1 MNPVMT
7 SLTAYVE
14 QRRLPLIKEAVLKAK
29 SASLFNLQTDI
40 KTSAALNLLSTAI
53 QFGDGL
59 ACGWDEAGTQTLSQ
73 RILATGNIKINMAYC
88 DKEMLKYWTQY
99 QVRVAA
105 GQKTLPFEEDFV
117 NAVVENVKAAIETAI
132 WQGDTTSGIN
142 NLKYFDGLLK
152 ILKDAA
158 GTVAVTLTGASAYDD
173 IMAVYNA
180 IPEKVLDGA
189 SILVGSDTFRKFIQ
203 ELVAKNYYHYSGE
216 NLNGEI
222 MLPGSQVKVI
232 AVNGLNGTD
241 KIVAGQLDKNF
252 FYGCD
257 MMNDEE
263 KFELWYSQDFRE
275 FRLAIEF
282 NAGVQVAFPDE
293 VVLGTKA

>member
-1 MNPVMT
+1 MANSPVMT

-105 GQKTLPFEEDFV
+105 GQKTLPFEE
-117 NAVVENVKAAIETAI
+117 
-132 WQGDTTSGIN
+132 G
-142 NLKYFDGLLK
+142 
-152 ILKDAA
+152 
-158 GTVAVTLTGASAYDD
+158 
-173 IMAVYNA
+173 
-180 IPEKVLDGA
+180 
-189 SILVGSDTFRKFIQ
+189 FRKC
-203 ELVAKNYYHYSGE
+203 S
-216 NLNGEI
+216 
-222 MLPGSQVKVI
+222 S
-232 AVNGLNGTD
+232 
-241 KIVAGQLDKNF
+241 
-252 FYGCD
+252 
-257 MMNDEE
+257 
-263 KFELWYSQDFRE
+263 
-275 FRLAIEF
+275 
-282 NAGVQVAFPDE
+282 
-293 VVLGTKA
+293 